1 MTPRDRLIKETFH
14 KDKKCIE
21 LHPSIEYHIVMIIP
35 KAQITQDVCLNQ
47 AKLEERPLI
56 SPEEAKELSNI
67 FKIFANDNRLRL
79 LHAMA
84 RAGEIRVVDLA
95 AALEMKVQAVSNQ
108 LQRLADKGFV
118 EAKRE
123 GQNFFYR
130 IKNPCLPGILEFGL
144 CLLGATRKR
153 PE

>member
-1 MTPRDRLIKETFH
+1 
-14 KDKKCIE
+14 
-21 LHPSIEYHIVMIIP
+21 MIINAAP
-35 KAQITQDVCLNQ
+35 ISQDVCLNQ
-47 AKLEERPLI
+47 PKLCEQPLI
-56 SPEEAKELSNI
+56 SPEEATELSAL

-108 LQRLADKGFV
+108 LQRLADQGFI

-123 GQNFFYR
+123 GQNIFYR
-130 IKNPCLPGILEFGL
+130 IKNPCLPGILEYGL
-144 CLLGATRKR
+144 CLLEATKERSEWLNWSVGTTGKLGL
-153 PE
+153 